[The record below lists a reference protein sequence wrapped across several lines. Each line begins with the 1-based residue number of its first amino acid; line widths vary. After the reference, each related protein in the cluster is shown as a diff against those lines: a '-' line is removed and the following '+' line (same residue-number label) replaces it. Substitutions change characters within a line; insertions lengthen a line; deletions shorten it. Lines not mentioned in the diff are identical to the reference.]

1 MPTKSLTI
9 PELRAARKTGFVV
22 GVVGATGMV
31 GRELVE
37 LLERR
42 RFPVRALAPFSS
54 GRKRVAVRFRGRAL
68 AAPAVS
74 EEALHA
80 CDLVFLVSSDDVSL
94 KLGKALAACGVWVID
109 DSAAFRLDPKVPL
122 VIPEVNAHALSPDKR
137 LIAGPNCTMTGLAV
151 AAWPLHRA
159 ARVETVRMASYQ
171 AVSGAGKEALAEF
184 FDQSGALRLKLDGA
198 APVLPPG
205 KASALPRA
213 IACNVIPQ
221 VGRFDERGYS
231 SEENK
236 VAAELRKI
244 WEAPELEVSVT
255 AVRVPVVRGHCLSA
269 WLEFER
275 HLPPEK
281 ARALMKDAPGLVLSK
296 EGDYP
301 TARTA
306 GGRWPVYAGRVRQG
320 ASSNELALWIA
331 SDNLLKGAALNSV
344 QVAEELLKRRW
355 L

>member
-1 MPTKSLTI
+1 MSPKRSLT
-9 PELRAARKTGFVV
+9 V

-31 GRELVE
+31 GRELLA

-42 RFPVRALAPFSS
+42 KFPVGALVPFSS
-54 GRKRVAVRFRGRAL
+54 GRAKVSVPFKGKSINAPGLDRA
-68 AAPAVS
+68 
-74 EEALHA
+74 ALEK
-80 CDLVFLVSSDDVSL
+80 CDLVFLVSSDEVS
-94 KLGKALAACGVWVID
+94 KKWGKALAQRGTWVID
-109 DSAAFRLDPKVPL
+109 DSSAFRMDPQVPL
-122 VIPEVNAHALSPDKR
+122 VIPEVNAHALSPDKK

-184 FDQSGALRLKLDGA
+184 FAQSSALKLKSGGA
-198 APVLPPG
+198 APVLDAG
-205 KASALPRA
+205 KSSALPRA

-221 VGRFDERGYS
+221 VGSFDERGYS

-236 VAAELRKI
+236 VAGELRKI
-244 WEAPELEVSVT
+244 WEAPELEISVT
-255 AVRVPVVRGHCLSA
+255 AVRVPVIRGHCLSA

-275 HLPPEK
+275 HITPES
-281 ARALMKDAPGLVLSK
+281 ARKLMKGAPGLVLSK
-296 EGDYP
+296 DGDYP
-301 TARTA
+301 TARSA
-306 GGRWPVYAGRVRQG
+306 GGQWPVYAGRVRQG
-320 ASSNELALWIA
+320 ASSNELALWVA

-344 QVAEELLKRRW
+344 QVAEELLRRRW